1 VIKSREIRWI
11 DHVARMGEGFHTKFE
26 GKIEG
31 NRKLVRPRRRW
42 ENNINM
48 GLQVI
53 GWEGH

>member
-11 DHVARMGEGFHTKFE
+11 GHVARMGEGLHTEFE

-48 GLQVI
+48 GIQVI
-53 GWEGH
+53 G